1 MIYMVIFV
9 RCIDIDCCSVM
20 NIMVPLITLVS
31 GWSLQTVPESALLIF
46 EKCHAFNY
54 SRTRLN

>member
-31 GWSLQTVPESALLIF
+31 GWSLHTVPESASLKF
-46 EKCHAFNY
+46 EKCHAFN
-54 SRTRLN
+54 